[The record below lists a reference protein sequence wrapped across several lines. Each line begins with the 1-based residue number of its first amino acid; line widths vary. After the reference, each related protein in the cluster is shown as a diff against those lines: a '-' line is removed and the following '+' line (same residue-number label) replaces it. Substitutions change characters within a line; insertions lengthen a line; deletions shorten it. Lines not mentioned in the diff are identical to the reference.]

1 VAFPSN
7 EEETLLQTVAN
18 ISRQVAGFDSVEIMI
33 IDDDSSDRTIEVA
46 REIGVDLSRQNLNKR
61 RPA

>member
-1 VAFPSN
+1 MAFPSN

-46 REIGVDLSRQNLNKR
+46 HEARQGNTI
-61 RPA
+61 AYCY